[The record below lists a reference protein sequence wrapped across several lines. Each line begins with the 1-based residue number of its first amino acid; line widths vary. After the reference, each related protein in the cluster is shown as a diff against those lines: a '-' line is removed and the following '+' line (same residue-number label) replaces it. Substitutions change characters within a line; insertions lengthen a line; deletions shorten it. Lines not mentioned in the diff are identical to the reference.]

1 MFPYRGSVA
10 AEASFRTEAGYAL
23 RRTDD
28 PRRDS
33 CDLSPLLR
41 HCAIAV
47 FVRDVGTTQQHLRG
61 VAAIE
66 RNRLPS
72 EVLKRLFAPLH
83 LTSLTRVF
91 SGDPAGRGEPFATE
105 ATKPSGWPATQIL

>member
-1 MFPYRGSVA
+1 VA
-10 AEASFRTEAGYAL
+10 AIPLLPSTGRLIGHFRDRAGYAL

-33 CDLSPLLR
+33 GDFSPLLR
-41 HCAIAV
+41 HCAVAV
-47 FVRDVGTTQQHLRG
+47 FIRDLGTTQQHLRR

-72 EVLKRLFAPLH
+72 EILKRLFAPLH
-83 LTSLTRVF
+83 LASLTRVLSACPLPRDF
-91 SGDPAGRGEPFATE
+91 HPD
-105 ATKPSGWPATQIL
+105 